1 MKPHAHT
8 IARARAARPARPETM
23 PPRVL
28 ALAAV
33 LAPFLAAGL
42 VLVPGTPWAAG
53 PAPEAQAARS
63 QAATPAGGRAPPAS
77 GQPAPATRARSREA
91 GAPDAPAPDRHALTR
106 AAVTRGDVTSPAVA
120 EAGGRPD
127 APTPNLPPA
136 ALVAQALRANPGLR
150 AADQQIPVAQAQR
163 AAQAAGDYEWTLLLG
178 GQQRQVNPD
187 VGGDQ
192 RFAEWNTDLQRQVRL
207 PGKAA
212 LDEELGGL
220 GVEQAERRR
229 AESAHELARD
239 LLKTWFAWLKA
250 EAAVAQWQ
258 AEAGLLGKQAQALS
272 RRQQLGDAARL
283 ETVQGD
289 AALAQAE
296 AQLAQAQGRR
306 DQAAAD
312 LRRRYPEIP
321 LEAPGTIAPPP
332 PLAGDEADWIAALVD
347 HHPALGLAQVEGR
360 QARVGVKRAA
370 SDRWPDPTF
379 GLHLATE
386 RDGEE
391 TIVGAYVIVNLP
403 GEARRA
409 KANAALAEA
418 EAANAREAAA
428 VQRVTAE
435 AAWLYQTAVA
445 ARRSWQSAQA
455 AAGRLA
461 QAADMTARAYQ
472 LGEGQ
477 LEDLLTARRLANEAA
492 LGARLSQLEALE
504 AHYRLRLDAHRLW
517 DLAPGG

>member
-1 MKPHAHT
+1 MKP
-8 IARARAARPARPETM
+8 RACTRNRSRAAQPARPGVMT
-23 PPRVL
+23 PRVL

-33 LAPFLAAGL
+33 LASGL

-53 PAPEAQAARS
+53 PAQEAPAAKSR
-63 QAATPAGGRAPPAS
+63 AATPADVRAPRASFQPAS
-77 GQPAPATRARSREA
+77 ATSASSREVGAQDTPAPERRAVS
-91 GAPDAPAPDRHALTR
+91 T
-106 AAVTRGDVTSPAVA
+106 AAVTRGHLTSPAGDD
-120 EAGGRPD
+120 AGVLPD
-127 APTPNLPPA
+127 EPTPNLPPA
-136 ALVAQALRANPGLR
+136 ALVEQALRANPGLR
-150 AADQQIPVAQAQR
+150 AADKQIPVAQAQR
-163 AAQAAGDYEWTLLLG
+163 AARVAGDYEWTLLLG
-178 GQQRQVNPD
+178 GQHRQVNPD

-229 AESAHELARD
+229 ADSAHELARD
-239 LLKTWFAWLKA
+239 LLKTWFTWLKA
-250 EAAVAQWQ
+250 QAAVAQWQ
-258 AEAGLLGKQAQALS
+258 AEVSLLGKQAQVLS

-306 DQAAAD
+306 DQAAED

-332 PLAGDEADWIAALVD
+332 VLEGDEAEWIASLVD
-347 HHPALGLAQVEGR
+347 HNHALGLAQAERR
-360 QARVGVKRAA
+360 QSQVGVKRAA

-379 GLHLATE
+379 GLHLASE

-391 TIVGAYVIVNLP
+391 TVVGAYVIVNLP
-403 GEARRA
+403 GEGRRA
-409 KANAALAEA
+409 KADAALAEA
-418 EAANAREAAA
+418 EAANEREAAA

-435 AAWLYQTAVA
+435 AAGLYQTAVA

-455 AAGRLA
+455 AASRLA

-477 LEDLLTARRLANEAA
+477 LEDLLTARRQANEAA

-517 DLAPGG
+517 DFAPGT